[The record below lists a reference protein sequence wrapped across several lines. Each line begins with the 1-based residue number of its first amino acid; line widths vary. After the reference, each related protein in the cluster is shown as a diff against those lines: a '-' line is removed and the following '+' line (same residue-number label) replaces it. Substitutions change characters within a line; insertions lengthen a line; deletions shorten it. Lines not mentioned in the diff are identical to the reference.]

1 MEAKTTREDQNERAR
16 NDANHGV
23 YPFLCVSPTDAG
35 DAKEEGEN
43 ANRIRPYTENPRYW
57 QFKGQPVLLIG
68 GSDDDNLFQWTGLRL
83 TEQLNLLKSVGGT
96 NEDGRVSLG
105 VARVEAH

>member
-1 MEAKTTREDQNERAR
+1 MFASCRILPLLALGM
-16 NDANHGV
+16 A
-23 YPFLCVSPTDAG
+23 LLAG
-35 DAKEEGEN
+35 SAAPQSLAEGKN
-43 ANRIRPYTENPRYW
+43 ANRIKPYTENPRYW